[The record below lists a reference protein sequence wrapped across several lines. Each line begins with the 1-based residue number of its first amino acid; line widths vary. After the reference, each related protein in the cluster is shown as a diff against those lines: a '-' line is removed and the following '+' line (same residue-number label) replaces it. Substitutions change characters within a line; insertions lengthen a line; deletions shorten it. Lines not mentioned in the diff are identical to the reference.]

1 MTERLDT
8 YSFGAWLQQRR
19 NQLRLTQR
27 EVGAAALCSAAMI
40 RKIEADERQPSTEL
54 AYLLADALRIPPE
67 QRGLF
72 VEVARGE
79 RSVAVLQDSQG
90 AKGLMKIGESDVI
103 IVQNNLPPQPT
114 PFMELAESEAFMSEG
129 NSHLITNDAPSQ
141 RGAVF
146 SLLDHII
153 RGQLIGRED
162 ELSQLESFWN
172 RTERGEGHLVL
183 LSGEPGIGKTRLVE
197 ELSAFANLR
206 GALVLNGHFHPELGV
221 TYLGFREALQDYLR
235 SIPPDK
241 ARKVIGTSAPELVK
255 LVPEVEAII
264 PNIIPNPPMGELE
277 AERLRLFDHVTQFLI
292 RLTKKTPMLFVLED
306 LHWADGPSLMFLHFL
321 LRNTRQVPM
330 LVLGTYRETE
340 LDPVRP
346 FYETL
351 LGMNRD
357 RLYTRVALQGLDE
370 RNVDKLVSALLDG
383 PVEAGLVTAIA
394 RDTEGNPF
402 FIEEVV
408 KGL

>member
-1 MTERLDT
+1 MPLRYNNRDKGEIRTERMDI

-19 NQLRLTQR
+19 NQLRLTQK

-72 VEVARGE
+72 VEVSRGE
-79 RSVAVLQDSQG
+79 RPVTVLQDRRWTGVQESGG
-90 AKGLMKIGESDVI
+90 AKVLQRGESEAI

-114 PFMELAESEAFMSEG
+114 PFMGQERE
-129 NSHLITNDAPSQ
+129 
-141 RGAVF
+141 AVF

-162 ELSQLESFWN
+162 ELSQLEGFWN
-172 RTERGEGHLVL
+172 RAERGEGHLVL

>member
-1 MTERLDT
+1 MDT
-8 YSFGAWLQQRR
+8 YSFGEWLQQRR
-19 NQLRLTQR
+19 NQLRLTQK

-79 RSVAVLQDSQG
+79 RPVAVLQDSRGARVQGSGG
-90 AKGLMKIGESDVI
+90 AKGLKRGESEAI
-103 IVQNNLPPQPT
+103 IVHNNLPPQPT
-114 PFMELAESEAFMSEG
+114 PFMGQELAELAALKSEG
-129 NSHLITNDAPSQ
+129 NDHLITIAAPSQ

-162 ELSQLESFWN
+162 ELSQLEGFWN
-172 RTERGEGHLVL
+172 RAERGEGHLVL
-183 LSGEPGIGKTRLVE
+183 LSGEPGIGKTRMVE
-197 ELSAFANLR
+197 ELSALAQLR
-206 GALVLNGHFHPELGV
+206 GALVLEGHFHPELGV

-235 SIPPDK
+235 SIPSDQ
-241 ARKVIGTSAPELVK
+241 ARAVIGTSAPELVK
-255 LVPEVEAII
+255 LVPEVESII
-264 PNIIPNPPMGELE
+264 PNITPNLPMGELE

-357 RLYTRVALQGLDE
+357 RLYTRVA
-370 RNVDKLVSALLDG
+370 
-383 PVEAGLVTAIA
+383 
-394 RDTEGNPF
+394 
-402 FIEEVV
+402 
-408 KGL
+408 